1 MKRNR
6 YARFTPQHRTRRSYA
21 VLALGAA
28 VAVLATGCGSS
39 ASSSSGGSTGSSTQ
53 TLTIGSVQTM
63 SGPDAQFGQSV
74 TEGAQQAIS
83 EINASGGVKVGNTT
97 YKLALSTA
105 DDTATPARGVAQ
117 FKKLVAQGDQL
128 VIGPGFSAVSTAIVA
143 EVDSSGAL
151 DTITGGPLSEKTLG
165 QYTNAFQT
173 QLSPTTEAVA
183 TAWFLA
189 DQEHAK
195 RIGIISD
202 STSTFDSSDYPAAL
216 KDAAQL
222 FGLTI
227 VKQVF
232 TQGPSETDYSSPLLA
247 LENAHLDA
255 VVSAQTS
262 APNALIV
269 KQARQAG
276 YTWPI
281 IATAGAA
288 PLEVGIAGSALNGT
302 FDIDAMG
309 LPEMVADNVAAAIT
323 LNNEC
328 KAKNCGIA
336 TTDPG
341 GTYTN
346 GYAAIYAY
354 AAAIKAAGTVTDIDK
369 VRAALASVKL
379 SSLPAVVQAKYIDQ
393 AGGTFYNSDH
403 AAEPKIIVVRWENGV
418 AKPFATYEGQK

>member
-1 MKRNR
+1 MKRNE
-6 YARFTPQHRTRRSYA
+6 YARFTPQHRTRRGYA
-21 VLALGAA
+21 ILGLGAA
-28 VAVLATGCGSS
+28 VAVLATGC
-39 ASSSSGGSTGSSTQ
+39 ASSGGSSGSSGGGTQ

-63 SGPDAQFGQSV
+63 SGPSAQFGQSV
-74 TEGAQQAIS
+74 TDGAQQAIS
-83 EINASGGVKVGNTT
+83 EINSRGGVKVGNTT

-105 DDTATPARGVAQ
+105 DDTAEPARGVAQ
-117 FKKLVAQGDQL
+117 FKKLVAQGDHL
-128 VIGPGFSAVSTAIVA
+128 IIGPGFSAVSTAIVA

-195 RIGIISD
+195 RIGIIAD
-202 STSTFDSSDYPAAL
+202 STSTFDSSDFPAAL
-216 KDAAQL
+216 QDAVKL
-222 FGLTI
+222 FGMTI
-227 VKQVF
+227 VKEVF

-309 LPEMVADNVAAAIT
+309 LPEMVADNVSAAIT

-336 TTDPG
+336 QTDPG

-354 AAAIKAAGTVTDIDK
+354 AAAIQAAGTVTDTSKIQ
-369 VRAALASVKL
+369 AALASVKL
-379 SSLPAVVQAKYIDQ
+379 SSLPAVVQAKYIQQ
-393 AGGTFYNSDH
+393 AGGEFYNTDH
-403 AAEPKIIVVRWENGV
+403 AAEPKIIVVKWANGV
-418 AKPFATYEGQK
+418 AKPFVTYEGQK